1 MELIVFILQALQDFD
16 CLLLGRFL
24 DIYLLEPA
32 HDALALSHVAVE
44 LLVGGGT
51 NESDVASLQILLQHI
66 GSIRSAIRAT
76 TGTYHIMNLINVD
89 DGVAF
94 LHGSFHHHL
103 DALFKVATILGAGK
117 HLSHI
122 HTVDASSLE
131 TFGYLI
137 LVDELGKAI
146 NQGGLTYARFTDME
160 RIVLLGT
167 TEHLDGSIQF
177 LLSADKRIM
186 LLHLI
191 RDAGNQLVPILRLS
205 ASAFLFIIIIIV
217 IIVILIVAIT
227 HHQGF
232 ITWFIFER
240 IIAIHAR
247 QELALTVAHILA
259 QQECSFRVLQAKHC
273 LYEMRHVHEFSVSG
287 SSQGASRTKHRL
299 EERRRLRQ
307 IFDIFRHTLLL
318 GEPSHQVL
326 MHLDAIH
333 TFLLQSL
340 AEGILAEQ

>member
-1 MELIVFILQALQDFD
+1 MHLQISTRLIHQVDGLIRQTAVADVFCTGTNGILQGILAISYVVELIVFILQALQYLDS
-16 CLLLGRFL
+16 LLLGRFL
-24 DIYLLEPA
+24 DVNLLEAA

-44 LLVGGGT
+44 LLVGGRT
-51 NESDVASLQILLQHI
+51 DESDVASLQILLEHI
-66 GSIRSAIRAT
+66 GSIRSTIRAT
-76 TGTYHIMNLINVD
+76 TGTYHIMNLINID

-94 LHGSFHHHL
+94 LGGSLHHHL

-122 HTVDASSLE
+122 HTVDACALE
-131 TFGYLI
+131 ALGYLI

-146 NQGGLTYARFTDME
+146 NQGGFTYARFADVE
-160 RIVLLGT
+160 RIVFFCT
-167 TEHLDGSIQF
+167 AEHLDGSIQF
-177 LLSADKRIM
+177 LLSADKRIV

-191 RDAGNQLVPILRLS
+191 RNTGNQLMPILRLS
-205 ASAFLFIIIIIV
+205 ASSLLFFIIIIV

-299 EERRRLRQ
+299 EER
-307 IFDIFRHTLLL
+307 
-318 GEPSHQVL
+318 
-326 MHLDAIH
+326 
-333 TFLLQSL
+333 
-340 AEGILAEQ
+340 